1 MGRGAGGGQGSLLA
15 PGLFITWALLPRRV
29 AEWILAVCH
38 PGASPVSPKGMSGEG
53 LKVFPQ
59 PSPRRSGFLRYLPP
73 LPLLDG
79 QPTLRGLFLKPEPW
93 LFALGNVSRVSAW
106 ACDFLRA
113 EMSLLGSLGL
123 EIPCTPGLGGV
134 PGSQPVASW

>member
-1 MGRGAGGGQGSLLA
+1 MGRGASSGQGSLLA
-15 PGLFITWALLPRRV
+15 SGLFITWALLPRRV

-38 PGASPVSPKGMSGEG
+38 SGASPVSPKRMTGEG
-53 LKVFPQ
+53 LKVPASLSPEIW
-59 PSPRRSGFLRYLPP
+59 PSADLAP

-79 QPTLRGLFLKPEPW
+79 QPTLWGLFLKPEPW
-93 LFALGNVSRVSAW
+93 LFALGNVPRVPAW

-113 EMSLLGSLGL
+113 EMSLLGSLRLG
-123 EIPCTPGLGGV
+123 IPCTSDPVQV